1 MSLRF
6 DVIGHHASLAALV
19 VCAALGCSDDKT
31 NGNGTAGNGPAGGA
45 SNTSGTGGGGAPAGG
60 TPNAAGAGSGGMLGT
75 SGSASGA
82 SPGGAGASSGG
93 AGGASAGA
101 SSGGSTSGTGGGGGS
116 GGAGSKSKTTFFVTS
131 DTSKTGKLGGLTAAD
146 KRCQDLAVK
155 AGIGDHTFHAYL
167 STTDEDAKDR
177 IGKGPWVNAKG
188 TTLAADLAALH
199 ASTLKG
205 DHTLFIDEN
214 GMEIDGQWNSSPEAD
229 WSTTTGKSNQHDIF
243 TGSKPDGTVADATCK
258 DWTSDAAADKG
269 QIGHSDG
276 MGPGMQTSGNFS
288 SWNSSHASSSCAE
301 TWKAGGA
308 GRLYCFAI
316 D

>member
-6 DVIGHHASLAALV
+6 DVMGHHVSLVALAV
-19 VCAALGCSDDKT
+19 WAALGCSDDKP
-31 NGNGTAGNGPAGGA
+31 GSNGTAGNGPTGGA
-45 SNTSGTGGGGAPAGG
+45 SNTSGSGGGGAPA
-60 TPNAAGAGSGGMLGT
+60 AGAPGNGGSPSGGMLGT
-75 SGSASGA
+75 SGSTSGSSA
-82 SPGGAGASSGG
+82 GGAGAGSGGGSSGT
-93 AGGASAGA
+93 
-101 SSGGSTSGTGGGGGS
+101 SSGGTGGGGGAGGS

-131 DTSKTGKLGGLTAAD
+131 DTSKTGKLGGLAAAD

-167 STTDEDAKDR
+167 STAAENARAR
-177 IGKGPWVNAKG
+177 IGSGPWVNSKG
-188 TTLAADLAALH
+188 VTLATDLDALH
-199 ASTLKG
+199 ASSLKG

-243 TGSKPDGTVADATCK
+243 TGSKPDGTVQTGATCM

-269 QIGHSDG
+269 QVGHSDG
-276 MGPGMQTSGNFS
+276 MGPGMATSGNFS
-288 SWNSSHASSSCAE
+288 SWNSAHAGSSCAE